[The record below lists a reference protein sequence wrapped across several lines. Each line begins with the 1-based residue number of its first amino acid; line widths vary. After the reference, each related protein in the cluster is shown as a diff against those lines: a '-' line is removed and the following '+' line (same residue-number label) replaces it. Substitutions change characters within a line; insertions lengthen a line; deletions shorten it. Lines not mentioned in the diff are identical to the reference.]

1 MDRATEEEA
10 DFREESRQAKT
21 LTYGRQQWKQRRGFL
36 RKNRR
41 LLAQQHISANGTTN
55 GCGASKSRYSIC
67 QRAKRCAVE

>member
-41 LLAQQHISANGTTN
+41 P
-55 GCGASKSRYSIC
+55 SRPATYIGQRNNKRLRC
-67 QRAKRCAVE
+67 Q